1 MSEWSP
7 WGLDASAISELR
19 LARANKA
26 LEGADPSTATIEAE
40 ELLEEDPDNLDALL
54 VVGEASLD
62 LGAFATARIAFQHVL
77 SIDDALTRAWAGM
90 SLACYELTDL
100 ESCASSAQQ
109 GLRLDGQDPALWY
122 YLAVS
127 LEQMGHPD
135 KAAQAFAQASR
146 IDSEHFPTPTRYS
159 HAQWTTALQSALELL
174 PTPLRDW
181 YARFPV
187 VLELFP
193 DLGELRAA
201 EPPLSP
207 AAGALYKGTP
217 PTVGFGNPWT
227 TQPEL
232 VRVYTGNLE
241 RSAPELS
248 GLPRIVAMAL
258 RQEALDW
265 LGLEDKAVPMG

>member
-1 MSEWSP
+1 MSDWSP

-26 LEGADPSTATIEAE
+26 LEGGDPATASIEAE
-40 ELLEEDPDNLDALL
+40 ELLEEDPDNLDALML
-54 VVGEASLD
+54 VGEASLD
-62 LGAFATARIAFQHVL
+62 TGAFATARIAFQHIL
-77 SIDDALTRAWAGM
+77 SIDGALVRAWAGL

-135 KAAQAFAQASR
+135 KAAQAFTQASR
-146 IDSEHFPTPTRYS
+146 IDKEHFPTPTRYS
-159 HAQWTTALQSALELL
+159 AEEWAAALISAFELL
-174 PTPLRDW
+174 PAPLRAW

-187 VLELFP
+187 VLETFP
-193 DLGELRAA
+193 ELTELRAA

-217 PTVGFGNPWT
+217 PTVGFGNPWG
-227 TQPEL
+227 TQPEI

-241 RSAPELS
+241 RSAPELA
-248 GLPRIVAMAL
+248 GLARIIAMAL

-265 LGLEDKAVPMG
+265 LGLEDKAVPMD